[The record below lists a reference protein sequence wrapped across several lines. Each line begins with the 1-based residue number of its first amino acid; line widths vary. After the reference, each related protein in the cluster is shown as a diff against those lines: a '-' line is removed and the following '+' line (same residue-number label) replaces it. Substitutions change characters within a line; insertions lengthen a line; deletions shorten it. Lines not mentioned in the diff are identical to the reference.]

1 MYADIPWWTTIIC
14 GTSLFN
20 FAIDRKLLMLTVW
33 LVPVN
38 VAANGKLD
46 FWFWYYCITF
56 IPISATVTL
65 RLLLIGVPV
74 MSQKL
79 VAKQSQYKKE
89 LDEFRCGLIHF
100 TVTVFGLVLY
110 AQRPFITFHGWSFFQ
125 LSKHIH
131 NIYFRDRIQDA
142 KREGNNLLRG
152 LFMLCSLVS
161 LSLFLFALIG
171 HYTWT

>member
-1 MYADIPWWTTIIC
+1 MVSSIFSFDN
-14 GTSLFN
+14 N
-20 FAIDRKLLMLTVW
+20 F
-33 LVPVN
+33 
-38 VAANGKLD
+38 
-46 FWFWYYCITF
+46 IT
-56 IPISATVTL
+56 ISATVTL

-89 LDEFRCGLIHF
+89 LDEFRCGLFHF

-125 LSKHIH
+125 LSTHIH
-131 NIYFRDRIQDA
+131 NIHFRDRIQDA

-152 LFMLCSLVS
+152 LFVPCYVL
-161 LSLFLFALIG
+161 
-171 HYTWT
+171 